1 MQPFRSIL
9 SFCPAA
15 LKVPPRETEANRAAL
30 ARASRCYEQFLG
42 ERREAIA
49 HMLHQFEAVLD
60 TQDPAAIES
69 AREMLLKA
77 LDDLEGQSYL

>member
-1 MQPFRSIL
+1 
-9 SFCPAA
+9 
-15 LKVPPRETEANRAAL
+15 
-30 ARASRCYEQFLG
+30 
-42 ERREAIA
+42 
-49 HMLHQFEAVLD
+49 MLHQFEAVLD